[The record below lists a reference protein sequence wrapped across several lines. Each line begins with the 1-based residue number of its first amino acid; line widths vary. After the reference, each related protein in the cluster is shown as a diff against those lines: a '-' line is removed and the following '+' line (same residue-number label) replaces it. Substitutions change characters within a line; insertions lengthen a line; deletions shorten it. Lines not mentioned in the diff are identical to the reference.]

1 MKQNTIANEA
11 AVELQSVPQVL
22 QEFSAELMKHSAG
35 DMMHL
40 LRRVELS
47 MAQLV
52 ALLFL
57 HRRGATSLG
66 DIGKHLNLTLGAT
79 SHLVDRLVAGGL
91 VTRVEDPGDRR
102 QKQIALTDAGIS
114 VVTDAKQV
122 RVEEMARR
130 LAELPPELL
139 NRLMSA
145 MSDVVIYLRDHDL
158 HPTDNSANSKH

>member
-1 MKQNTIANEA
+1 MP
-11 AVELQSVPQVL
+11 SVTQVL
-22 QEFSAELMKHSAG
+22 QEFSAELMKHNAD
-35 DMMHL
+35 DMMRL

-91 VTRVEDPGDRR
+91 VTRVENPLDRR
-102 QKQIALTDAGIS
+102 HKQITLTQTGITI
-114 VVTDAKQV
+114 VMDAKQA

-130 LAELPPELL
+130 LVELPPELL
-139 NRLMSA
+139 NQLVNTMT
-145 MSDVVIYLRDHDL
+145 DVIVYLRDHD
-158 HPTDNSANSKH
+158 PRSSDEAAPPNP